1 MPDIQYITN
10 NSSSIILIFFIL
22 YLAYKLFSPF
32 FIKTFASKDDL
43 STLHTD
49 INHISQKA
57 DNYSINSKSDMLTLS
72 SNLTEKMRL
81 IQQETYEKSDYKYLS
96 KEMDAQKTK
105 QQEER
110 FNKLECEVQ
119 HLRITL
125 EDVKTT
131 GEVNA
136 TKLDNI
142 IDILNQ
148 QQ

>member
-1 MPDIQYITN
+1 MVDVQYIAD
-10 NSSSIILIFFIL
+10 NSQGIILIGVVLAVL
-22 YLAYKLFSPF
+22 YRALSPVF
-32 FIKTFASKDDL
+32 VKMVASKDDL
-43 STLHTD
+43 DKTNLD
-49 INHISQKA
+49 INHISQKV
-57 DNYSINSKSDMLTLS
+57 DNYSINSKSEMLTLN
-72 SNLTEKMRL
+72 SNLAEKMRL
-81 IQQETYEKSDYKYLS
+81 IQQETMEKADTKYLS

-119 HLRITL
+119 HLRATL

-142 IDILNQ
+142 LDILSQ
-148 QQ
+148 Q